1 MGDRNS
7 AVIAYDCGMHQVYES
22 TKCAIKWPELERCDR
37 TRIFKPSPAHA
48 RLALLLAS
56 VIWLLP
62 PSSQAQ
68 NLVANGSF
76 ESVHPELTDDAY
88 TVSYG
93 GLATNAV
100 ANWAFGIS
108 GGGAYDG
115 LVSGRGECRFAR
127 KVIADGSNAAFLQ
140 GIGSISQTLPLTAGP
155 YKLSFYAMGRV
166 PFGPNTIKV
175 SLGDLLD
182 ETFTPTNTT
191 QLLTN
196 DWTLYSYNFI
206 VPTAG
211 SYVLR
216 FSGTIPFVPFSA
228 IIPYSRGSDYATFID
243 NVSIVGS
250 AGPTLS
256 RMATVGGM
264 PNIGSALPVYDIVFV
279 GDSITAGATL
289 SNPAAESAAAQCAKN
304 LGQRLGVA
312 VHMSNQGHG
321 GHTTVDWR
329 PATSAASDF
338 QRALE
343 AAQALESEQRGQLIF
358 SIMLGANDSAERGP
372 NGAPVSAAAYRDNL
386 QAMIDQFLASYPQ
399 AYVFIHYP
407 IFYTPNTQNSA
418 LYGPLGLERLRS
430 YVPKIDELVATN
442 GIRHPDRVFAGDKS
456 AFEYFST
463 NYTITLTPEAG
474 VQGPFHLHPNVA
486 GAAILGRDWADAI
499 GAVLEKRPLPPRVLL
514 HASQI
519 RNLAASEA
527 ARSLPVHLLGV
538 MMDTVETDSDRRAII
553 LQDQTAAIY
562 VTTPA
567 GAQDVL
573 APFHRNDLLEIE
585 GLTADAQFSPIVQVQ
600 LAQKLGTTPMPAAKP
615 VTYLQLV
622 TGASDLQWV
631 EVKGVVRQ
639 CFDSESGS
647 DVQRI
652 VVEVGGGLV
661 QVTLGRRAVAGV
673 RPDAEVKL
681 DGICVNRF
689 NFKRQAPVPALQVPD
704 DAEVTIEKPAPTDP
718 FSAPIRSPASLWAVS
733 PESFYA
739 YTHRV
744 RVRGTVTHAQSGS
757 SIWIRGDNKGLNF
770 RTSQQDAL
778 RPGDV
783 IDALG
788 FPAFGM
794 NAPRLEDAV
803 FRKVDSVQPP
813 VPISLTNLNEAFDCE
828 DDLVSLQGVLTQIQS
843 FLNGISLTID
853 QHGQLYKAVLKTP
866 SPERPMPAWP
876 RGAQVRIT
884 GICTVAN
891 DEAQPS
897 PGIPQAPSFQILLR
911 SPTDLEILQPPPW
924 WTLQHLALMLGVATS
939 ILTLAVGAVLLLS
952 RRRLRQQQHERQ
964 MAEAEFSAV
973 LSERNR
979 LSREIHDTLAQ
990 GMTAALV
997 QLRLAKKQLN
1007 QSREKVLQ
1015 HLDTALALVG
1025 GSLQEARNSIW
1036 NMRSQVLEKGDLSG
1050 ALEGIL
1056 KQMADGT
1063 DIETGVEV
1071 TGKPRRLA
1079 PVVENNV
1086 LRIGQEAITNSVKYS
1101 RARRISMRMHFG
1113 REKLWLRVADDGQG
1127 FDPLA
1132 PKESQGGFG
1141 LVGMRERAG
1150 ELHGK
1155 LDIRSGQGQGAEV
1168 ILTIP
1173 LLKD

>member
-1 MGDRNS
+1 MIGAGTRFANQRPAQS
-7 AVIAYDCGMHQVYES
+7 SGPNLS
-22 TKCAIKWPELERCDR
+22 NR
-37 TRIFKPSPAHA
+37 TRIFKPFAAPA
-48 RLALLLAS
+48 RLVLLLAS
-56 VIWLLP
+56 VLSLLAP
-62 PSSQAQ
+62 CSKAQ

-76 ESVHPELTDDAY
+76 ESVNPELSDDAY

-115 LVSGRGECRFAR
+115 IVSGRGECRFAR
-127 KVIADGSNAAFLQ
+127 KVIEDGSNAAFLQ
-140 GIGSISQTLPLTAGP
+140 GIGSISQTLRLTAGA
-155 YKLSFYAMGRV
+155 YRLSFYAMGRV
-166 PFGPNTIKV
+166 PFGPNTITV
-175 SLGDLLD
+175 SLGDLLN

-191 QLLTN
+191 QFIAN

-206 VPTAG
+206 VPAAG
-211 SYVLR
+211 TYVLR
-216 FSGTIPFVPFSA
+216 FSGTIPFVHFSA
-228 IIPYSRGSDYATFID
+228 TIPYSRGSDYTTFID
-243 NVSIVGS
+243 NVAIVAS

-256 RMATVGGM
+256 RMATVGGVA
-264 PNIGSALPVYDIVFV
+264 NIGTALPVYEIVFV

-312 VHMSNQGHG
+312 VHMSNQGHS

-329 PATSAASDF
+329 PASSAASDF

-343 AAQALESEQRGQLIF
+343 AAHALESEQHGQLIF

-372 NGAPVSAAAYRDNL
+372 KGAPVSPAAYRDNL
-386 QAMIDQFLASYPQ
+386 QAMIDEFLGGYPQ
-399 AYVFIHYP
+399 AYVFVHYP
-407 IFYTPNTQNSA
+407 TFYTTNTQNSSW
-418 LYGPLGLERLRS
+418 YGPLGLERLRS
-430 YVPKIDELVATN
+430 YVPEIDGLIATN
-442 GIRHPDRVFAGDKS
+442 AIRHADRVFAGDKS
-456 AFEYFST
+456 AFEYFET
-463 NYTITLTPEAG
+463 NYATVLTPEAG
-474 VQGPFHLHPNVA
+474 VQGTFHLHPNAA
-486 GAAILGRDWADAI
+486 GAAALGKAWADAI
-499 GAVLEKRPLPPRVLL
+499 GAVLDQRPFSKRVLI

-519 RNLAASEA
+519 RNLTASEA
-527 ARSLPVHLLGV
+527 AKALPVHLLGV
-538 MMDTVETDSDRRAII
+538 MPDAVETDSNRRGIV
-553 LQDQTAAIY
+553 LQDQTAGIY

-567 GAQDVL
+567 NAQDVL

-585 GLTADAQFSPIVQVQ
+585 GVTAAAQFAPMVEVQ

-615 VTYLQLV
+615 ITYHQLV
-622 TGASDLQWV
+622 TGASDMQWV

-639 CFDSESGS
+639 CFESESGS

-652 VVEVGGGLV
+652 VVEVDGGLV
-661 QVTLGRRAVAGV
+661 QVTLGRGAAAGAG
-673 RPDAEVKL
+673 PDAEVKV

-689 NFKRQAPVPALQVPD
+689 NFKRQAPVPALQVPA
-704 DAEVTIEKPAPTDP
+704 DAEVTVEKPAPTDP
-718 FSAPIRSPASLWAVS
+718 FSAPIRSPASLWTAS
-733 PESFYA
+733 PQSFYA

-744 RVRGTVTHAQSGS
+744 HVRGTVTHAQSGS

-813 VPISLTNLNEAFDCE
+813 VAINLTNLNEAFDCE

-843 FLNGISLTID
+843 FLNGISLTLD
-853 QHGQLYKAVLKTP
+853 QNGQMYKAVLKTP
-866 SPERPMPAWP
+866 SPRRSTPDWP
-876 RGAQVRIT
+876 IGAEVRIT
-884 GICTVAN
+884 GICTLAE

-897 PGIPQAPSFQILLR
+897 PGISPAPSFQILLR
-911 SPTDLEILQPPPW
+911 SPTDLEIIQPPPW
-924 WTLQHLALMLGVATS
+924 WTLQHLAWMLGVATS
-939 ILTLAVGAVLLLS
+939 ILTLAVGAVLMVS
-952 RRRLRQQQHERQ
+952 RHRLRQQQRERQ

-990 GMTAALV
+990 GMTAVLV
-997 QLRLAKKQLN
+997 QLRLAKKHLN
-1007 QSREKVLQ
+1007 QGGETVLQ
-1015 HLDTALALVG
+1015 HLDTALVLVG
-1025 GSLQEARNSIW
+1025 GSLQEARNSIS
-1036 NMRSQVLEKGDLSG
+1036 NMRSQVLEKGDLSA

-1063 DIETGVEV
+1063 EIATSVEV

-1101 RARRISMRMHFG
+1101 GARRISVLLDFG
-1113 REKLWLRVADDGQG
+1113 REQLLLRVTDDGLG
-1127 FDPLA
+1127 FDP
-1132 PKESQGGFG
+1132 PTPNERPGGFG
-1141 LVGMRERAG
+1141 LVGMRERAA
-1150 ELHGK
+1150 ELNGK
-1155 LDIRSGQGQGAEV
+1155 LNIQSCQRQGAEV
-1168 ILTIP
+1168 TLTIP
-1173 LLKD
+1173 VCDIEDAP